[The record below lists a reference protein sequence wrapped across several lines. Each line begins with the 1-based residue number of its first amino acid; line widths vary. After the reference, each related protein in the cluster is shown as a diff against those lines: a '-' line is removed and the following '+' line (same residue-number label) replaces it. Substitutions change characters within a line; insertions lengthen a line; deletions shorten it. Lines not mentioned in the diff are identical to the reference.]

1 VPHTPLIAIIDDDDS
16 LRLATSSL
24 LRSTGY
30 RTEYFAC
37 AEDFLVSGDTSRFAC
52 IIADIQMPGMSG
64 IDLTNMLMAADDKA
78 KVVLMTARTE
88 QDIHALAI
96 SSGAM
101 HLLQKPFE
109 ALILLNCIETALQA
123 QRQD

>member
-1 VPHTPLIAIIDDDDS
+1 VPHTSLIAIIDDDDS

-37 AEDFLVSGDTSRFAC
+37 AEDFLGSGDPSRFAC

-64 IDLTNMLMAADDKA
+64 IDLTNMLMAADEKA

-88 QDIHALAI
+88 QDIHIRAI

-109 ALILLNCIETALQA
+109 ALILLNCIETALPS